1 MTRLKTEWIT
11 YMLDGMKDYNR
22 ELQKKT
28 GTDLS
33 GLIMRTFGVSQE
45 EYEASK
51 ESHRAAVI
59 PVTQGE
65 GIIGSFSESVAA
77 ITESAGFETV
87 VTEHTDIDGIYD
99 AVRSGCDILFF
110 ADDSR
115 YLAMNIRQG
124 KISDNNYAT
133 ALGFVEILSAM
144 AEKYGKNLKEEKL
157 LQIGCGI
164 VGKEAA
170 EILTSRGIPFYL
182 YDKNPD
188 AVSKLTDFSGRVIS
202 DRAEIRNYPFVL
214 DFTNEGGWLHRENL
228 LEDVL
233 YASPGVPYSIDT
245 DAAPCFEGRS
255 VHDNLE
261 IGTAIM
267 LGEVLFGK

>member
-11 YMLDGMKDYNR
+11 YMLDGMEDYNR
-22 ELQKKT
+22 DLCGKT
-28 GTDLS
+28 GMELS
-33 GLIMRTFGVSQE
+33 GLIMRIFGVSPE
-45 EYEASK
+45 EYDAAGRC
-51 ESHRAAVI
+51 HRVAVV

-65 GIIGSFSESVAA
+65 GIICSFSESVAA
-77 ITESAGFETV
+77 ITESAGFETI

-115 YLAMNIRQG
+115 YLALNIRQG
-124 KISDNNYAT
+124 RVSDNNYAT

-144 AEKYGKNLKEEKL
+144 AEKSGRNLKEEKL

-170 EILTSRGIPFYL
+170 EILKSRGIAFDL
-182 YDKNPD
+182 YDKNPG
-188 AVSKLTDFSGRVIS
+188 AVSVLADFSGHVLS

-214 DFTNEGGWLHRENL
+214 DFTNEGNWLHREELCGN
-228 LEDVL
+228 VL
-233 YASPGVPYSIDT
+233 YASPGVPYSMDGE
-245 DAAPCFEGRS
+245 AADFFEKQS

-261 IGTAIM
+261 IGTAVM
-267 LGEVLFGK
+267 LGQVLFGA